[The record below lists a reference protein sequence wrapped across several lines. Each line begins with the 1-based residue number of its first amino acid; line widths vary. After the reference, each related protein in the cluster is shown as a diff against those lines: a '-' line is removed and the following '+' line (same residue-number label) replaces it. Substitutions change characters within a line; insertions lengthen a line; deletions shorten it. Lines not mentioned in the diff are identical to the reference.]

1 MAVQQRRT
9 SKTRK
14 RLRRTH
20 FKLTVSGLVTCP
32 NCGALIK
39 SHHVCPKCH
48 FYGGKLVIA
57 EENEAAETKKTVKA
71 KAKKVKKEEKAEEKV
86 EEKAEATKVVKKAVK
101 KTTKKTTEEAPVKK
115 TTKKTT
121 KAKAEEKKV
130 E

>member
-71 KAKKVKKEEKAEEKV
+71 KAKKVKKEEKV
-86 EEKAEATKVVKKAVK
+86 EEKAETTKVVKKAVK
-101 KTTKKTTEEAPVKK
+101 KTTKKTTEEAPAKK

-121 KAKAEEKKV
+121 KAKAEENKV